1 MPIAVTRYAGP
12 RDPPRVDLRPAII
25 GKLVYGHPLALVLM
39 VISAIV
45 PIYWFKRNGWL

>member
-1 MPIAVTRYAGP
+1 MNFKFMPE
-12 RDPPRVDLRPAII
+12 LNS
-25 GKLVYGHPLALVLM
+25 VYGYPLALVLM